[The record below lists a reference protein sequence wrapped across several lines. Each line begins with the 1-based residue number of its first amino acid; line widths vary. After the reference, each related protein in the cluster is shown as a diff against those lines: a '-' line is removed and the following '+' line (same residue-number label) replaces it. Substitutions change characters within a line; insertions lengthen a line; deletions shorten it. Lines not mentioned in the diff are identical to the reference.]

1 MRRKRWVGAIAV
13 ATTCALVGAA
23 GGIASSGAATTSKS
37 TTTTSKTARGGGGGG
52 GRGFGGGPSI
62 HSESVQLNKAGTA
75 FITVTRDEGTVTA
88 VSASDI
94 TLHEGTTTVSYKD
107 VTVTVADGATVTRN
121 DVKAA
126 LTDIKV
132 GDRVSISQS
141 SESSDVRA
149 YDPTY
154 KPTAP
159 TGDHGGPGHG
169 GHGGPGG
176 PPPSS
181 SGSGSGSSSS
191 SSSSSAG

>member
-1 MRRKRWVGAIAV
+1 MGRRKWIGVLAV

-23 GGIASSGAATTSKS
+23 GGIASSGAASKASSSTASSTSK
-37 TTTTSKTARGGGGGG
+37 KDGGGPGGPG
-52 GRGFGGGPSI
+52 GFGGGFAI

-75 FITVTRDEGTVTA
+75 FITVTRDQGTVTA
-88 VSASDI
+88 VSGSDI
-94 TLHEGTTTVSYKD
+94 SLTEGTKTVTYKT

-121 DVKAA
+121 DETAA

-132 GDRVSISQS
+132 GDTVSISQS
-141 SESSDVRA
+141 SDGSQVRA

-159 TGDHGGPGHG
+159 TG

-176 PPPSS
+176 GHGGPPPAAA
-181 SGSGSGSSSS
+181 
-191 SSSSSAG
+191 AG